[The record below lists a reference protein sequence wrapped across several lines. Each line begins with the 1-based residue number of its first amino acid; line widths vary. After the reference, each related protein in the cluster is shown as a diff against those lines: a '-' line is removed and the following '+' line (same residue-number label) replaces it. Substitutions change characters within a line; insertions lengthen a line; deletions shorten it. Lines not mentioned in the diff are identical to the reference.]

1 MIQAE
6 VHRNGEVIVTR
17 TYHQPTLTLEQAIKL
32 LETYVVQEMLNEEG
46 ECTLRVR
53 FGHQSQAA

>member
-6 VHRNGEVIVTR
+6 VHRNGEVIVSR
-17 TYHQPTLTLEQAIKL
+17 TYYHPTLTLEQAIKL

-53 FGHQSQAA
+53 FSNQTQAA